1 MLFKLALGSVMRH
14 KWSSIVLLSVFGISS
29 FVLFWIF
36 GFSNNFSASIEDDLR
51 RELGDISYEIDFTD
65 KTKIEN
71 SLKDYNLYKISGMRN
86 IKSMMSSKKENGMI
100 RLTEITQDNIADY
113 NKIKLS
119 KGRIPK
125 TSEEIAISNMIYDTK
140 LEIGD
145 SLYVTTFTPDK
156 LVNASKLKVVGI
168 GKFENGSV
176 LTAEGMNLLLN
187 SEKYV
192 NKVLIKI
199 EKEIPTR
206 EKAKKLKEE
215 IEQKLTKEGIKVN
228 EVTEFYTELDK
239 QKIMV
244 KVFMGIKVVL
254 LCVMFPLIGAVMG
267 ALVWMHSYKRR
278 KEIWTHIAMGFRDV
292 KVIRMIQIEYWII
305 ALCGTIA
312 GLGAGFFTS
321 YLSDIG
327 SSRLEFTFLINM
339 YLTTKISAM
348 DIVAI
353 FAFLF
358 ISVTIWVKPPLKKII
373 KDKPFSY

>member
-1 MLFKLALGSVMRH
+1 MLFKLALGSVLRH
-14 KWSSIVLLSVFGISS
+14 KWSSLVLLSVFGISS

-36 GFSNNFSASIEDDLR
+36 GFSNNFSASIEDDIR
-51 RELGDISYEIDFTD
+51 REMGDVSYEIDFAD
-65 KTKIEN
+65 RTKIEN
-71 SLKDYNLYKISGMRN
+71 SLKEYNLFKVSGMRN

-100 RLTEITQDNIADY
+100 RLTEITQDNKADY

-119 KGRIPK
+119 KGRIPE
-125 TSEEIAISNMIYDTK
+125 SAEEIAISNMISDTK
-140 LEIGD
+140 LDIGD

-156 LVNASKLKVVGI
+156 LVNAAKLKVVGI
-168 GKFENGSV
+168 GKFESGSV
-176 LTAEGMNLLLN
+176 LTAEGMNIILN
-187 SEKYV
+187 SENYI

-215 IEQKLTKEGIKVN
+215 IELKLAKDGIKVN
-228 EVTEFYTELDK
+228 EVNDFYTELDK

-244 KVFMGIKVVL
+244 KVFMGIKVIL

-278 KEIWTHIAMGFRDV
+278 KEIWTNIAMGFRDA

-305 ALCGTIA
+305 ALFGTIA
-312 GLGAGFFTS
+312 GIGAGFFTS
-321 YLSDIG
+321 HLSDLG

-339 YLTTKISAM
+339 YLTTKISIL
-348 DIVAI
+348 DIAVI

-358 ISVTIWVKPPLKKII
+358 ISVTIWVKPPLNKII